1 MILGESTPLFLT
13 QYDKFD
19 PVNICTHLGCG
30 NFSELFDIQ
39 WDWLGMLASINQYVD
54 FHFPLA
60 ILQCE
65 LPKVASNLVALVL
78 KRKDM
83 LFEDS
88 DQDWNN
94 RIVFIKNNY
103 FP

>member
-1 MILGESTPLFLT
+1 MKTFIFL
-13 QYDKFD
+13 
-19 PVNICTHLGCG
+19 
-30 NFSELFDIQ
+30 
-39 WDWLGMLASINQYVD
+39 
-54 FHFPLA
+54 LA

-65 LPKVASNLVALVL
+65 LPKVASSLVKLVL
-78 KRKDM
+78 QRKDM